1 MSERAVAPC
10 NQVLENRV
18 SGIVAGGEAK
28 LDDGAWRLIDCEHS
42 RQRIAAGFDRM
53 VMSEH
58 GRLELRFPRAR
69 VIAVGMAQNIVV
81 EACNG
86 GIAFA
91 SIRPGKFRDWLIEVG
106 GRRFS
111 LAVPFQSPEIAPRLA
126 TDAQHPRADSDTEA
140 HTGCRDDSADNGCNF
155 HDDLSEVMAR

>member
-10 NQVLENRV
+10 NHVLENRV

-42 RQRIAAGFDRM
+42 RQRIAAGLDRM

-81 EACNG
+81 EASNR
-86 GIAFA
+86 GIALA
-91 SIRPGKFRDWLIEVG
+91 SIRPGKFRDRLVEIR
-106 GRRFS
+106 GRRFI

-126 TDAQHPRADSDTEA
+126 ANSQHPRADSDTEA
-140 HTGCRDDSADNGCNF
+140 YTGCCDDSADNGCNF
-155 HDDLSEVMAR
+155 HDYISGVIDR